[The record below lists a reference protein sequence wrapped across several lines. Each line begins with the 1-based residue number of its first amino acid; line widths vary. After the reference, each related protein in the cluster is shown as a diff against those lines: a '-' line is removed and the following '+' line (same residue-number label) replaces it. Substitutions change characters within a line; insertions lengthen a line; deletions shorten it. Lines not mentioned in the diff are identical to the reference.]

1 MRCGAVSSLVIG
13 MLAIALAGCSAT
25 STSSGPAATTAAGSS
40 SVPAPKAAPGSAA
53 PATPL
58 PAPATVD
65 DTGQPVSPVV
75 LTLVRKIYLA
85 SAQADYAGLQQLLTR
100 ACFHSAAAY
109 QAQIQL
115 WHQPGMLHEMAT
127 VLLTHGAAT
136 DGYTYPGFALAG
148 WHTHFDYEDSATL
161 HVVAPPSPTS
171 DASSYTGPR
180 VVISFAQA
188 TGSTPNWCGITPH
201 A

>member
-1 MRCGAVSSLVIG
+1 MRYRAISSLAIG
-13 MLAIALAGCSAT
+13 ALAVTLAGCAA
-25 STSSGPAATTAAGSS
+25 SSSTAAGRVTAAPSS
-40 SVPAPKAAPGSAA
+40 SA

-65 DTGQPVSPVV
+65 DTGRPVSPVV
-75 LTLVRKIYLA
+75 LALVREIYLA
-85 SAQADYAGLQQLLTR
+85 AAQSDYTRLQQLLTR
-100 ACFHSAAAY
+100 ACFRSGAAY

-115 WHQPGMLHEMAT
+115 WHQPGILSQMST

-148 WHTHFDYEDSATL
+148 WHTHFDYEDSTLL
-161 HVVAPPSPTS
+161 HVTAPPNPTS

-180 VVISFAQA
+180 TVISFAPA
-188 TGSTPNWCGITPH
+188 TGSKPNWCGITPGGTH
-201 A
+201 P